1 MVPLL
6 LSAEVVVVGVVFVVV
21 AKGVIVVGGVALVE
35 LPDVAGVVFAVVGVA
50 SSSVG
55 QSYS

>member
-1 MVPLL
+1 MVL
-6 LSAEVVVVGVVFVVV
+6 VVV
-21 AKGVIVVGGVALVE
+21 AKGVIVEGGVASSVE
-35 LPDVAGVVFAVVGVA
+35 LPDVAEVVLEVVGVA